1 MESKHLERVNNMTNN
16 NNKKPINCACG
27 DMGVA
32 EFVAGNQC
40 FRCEQVDNRK
50 AGITFTQGVCGEW
63 EAWFQQIG
71 KRVAAFQA
79 GPKYIDPSR
88 YADGTP
94 RDEPKDEPAQ
104 WVHYD

>member
-1 MESKHLERVNNMTNN
+1 MTNN

-40 FRCEQVDNRK
+40 FRCEQVDNRH
-50 AGITFTQGVCGEW
+50 AGITFTTGVCGEW
-63 EAWFQQIG
+63 DAWFQQIG
-71 KRVAAFQA
+71 KRVAAFKA

-88 YADGTP
+88 YANGEP
-94 RDEPKDEPAQ
+94 RDEPRPEPMQ
-104 WVHYD
+104 WKNYD